1 MKKKTSYDSR
11 TEFSAIEQSENS
23 TRCSRT
29 QPRGQITAEFVITLV
44 ILFSLF
50 SVIVFVSIQ
59 QKENTD
65 FNSDKIKAKTLL
77 EKTSRAVNGIY
88 LSGNGSETKIT
99 KNFDLDFGIEENTL
113 RVEFGKGQFVSTSL
127 LTKKIVLIQKDDASE
142 IEIRNENG
150 VIEIEEL

>member
-1 MKKKTSYDSR
+1 M
-11 TEFSAIEQSENS
+11 
-23 TRCSRT
+23 
-29 QPRGQITAEFVITLV
+29 
-44 ILFSLF
+44 F
-50 SVIVFVSIQ
+50 SVIVFISTQ
-59 QKENTD
+59 QKENID
-65 FNSDKIKAKTLL
+65 FGADKIKAKTLL

>member
-1 MKKKTSYDSR
+1 MQNKCGNTTARLYAVHRDP
-11 TEFSAIEQSENS
+11 QSKS
-23 TRCSRT
+23 
-29 QPRGQITAEFVITLV
+29 RGQISVEFIITL
-44 ILFSLF
+44 ILLFLMF
-50 SVIVFVSIQ
+50 SVIVFISTQ
-59 QKENTD
+59 QKENID
-65 FNSDKIKAKTLL
+65 FGADKIKAKTLL